1 MASPSD
7 IIPEKPLERAP
18 DNLTGALWMLGSA
31 AGFAVMAVLV
41 KMLGPDVDL
50 GTLIFWR
57 CAAGVVAT
65 IPFALAAGKAGLKI
79 ARPMPMLLRSSWS
92 TLGFF
97 LGFHALIELP
107 LADSQALSFSRPL
120 FITILAVIVLKET
133 VAWRRWT
140 AVGVGFIGI
149 ILMTKPGAAL
159 EWATF
164 SALGSAF
171 CFAFAIITVKDLTRD
186 HSPISLVFWTNLFT
200 ALAGLPFLFLDPSL
214 PDLVTLGL
222 LLAMGIGG
230 VIAQSCYVRA
240 LAVGEASLVGLVD
253 YVRLPLAILAGLV
266 FFNTVPDALALTGAA
281 IVIASTAYITIREAR
296 VKKAGAQP

>member
-1 MASPSD
+1 MPAPSD
-7 IIPEKPLERAP
+7 LPPPAATPPAP

-31 AGFAVMAVLV
+31 AGFAVMSVLV
-41 KMLGPDVDL
+41 KMLGPDVGL

-57 CAAGVVAT
+57 CAAGVAAS
-65 IPFALAAGKAGLKI
+65 IPFALMAGKGGLRV

-120 FITILAVIVLKET
+120 FITILAVILLKET

-140 AVGVGFIGI
+140 AVAVGFIGI
-149 ILMTKPGAAL
+149 VLMAKPGAAL

-171 CFAFAIITVKDLTRD
+171 CFACAIITVKDLTRD

-200 ALAGLPFLFLDPSL
+200 ALAGLPFLFLDPAL
-214 PDLVTLGL
+214 PDLSTLGL
-222 LLAMGIGG
+222 LLAMGVGG
-230 VIAQSCYVRA
+230 VVAQGCYVRA

-253 YVRLPLAILAGLV
+253 YVRLPLAIGAGLV
-266 FFNTVPDALALTGAA
+266 FFNTVPDGLALTGAA
-281 IVIASTAYITIREAR
+281 IVVASTAYITLREAR
-296 VKKAGAQP
+296 VKKGS